1 MVADTGV
8 YLGGWLHE
16 AVDNLAP
23 VLLDHPGNEGLFTA
37 IDEFVEVRA
46 ACVFYVCVALF
57 GAASAAASA
66 GCAGSMTNAQ
76 GSSVGLV
83 VVV

>member
-46 ACVFYVCVALF
+46 VLVCGRRS
-57 GAASAAASA
+57 GAVHAGASEGSA
-66 GCAGSMTNAQ
+66 GAWRVLEAA
-76 GSSVGLV
+76 V
-83 VVV
+83 